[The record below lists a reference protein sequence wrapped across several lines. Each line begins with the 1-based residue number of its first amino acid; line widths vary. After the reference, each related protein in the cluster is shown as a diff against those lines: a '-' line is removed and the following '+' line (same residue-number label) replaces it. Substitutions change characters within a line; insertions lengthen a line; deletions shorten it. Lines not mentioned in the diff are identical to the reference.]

1 MNTSFKKTQHRM
13 KKSVLF
19 IIALFVAFNINAQLD
34 RSTPP
39 KAGPAPKVNIGNA
52 KSFELKNGLKV
63 FVVENN
69 KVPVVSYSLSLDI
82 DPIIEGNK
90 SGYARIAG
98 DLMSS
103 GTTTRSKAEID
114 EAVDFIGARL
124 NTNSTSLYAT
134 SLKKHSDE
142 LLNLM
147 TDVLYN
153 PSFPVEEL
161 EKAQKQLLT
170 GLKSQKDDPKSIANN
185 IKSVLRY
192 GKDHPYGEIL
202 TEESVKAIQVDDLK
216 SYYNTYYRP
225 NVAYLVI
232 VGDITVKEAKKQAK
246 KYFAQWESKEV
257 PSHKYQQPT
266 QFDVPKVVV
275 ANKDGSTQSTISL
288 SYNVNLKPNNPDA
301 IKARVMNQ
309 VLGGG
314 SFSARLFQNL
324 REDKGFTYG
333 AYSSLISD
341 ELVGSFN
348 AGANVRTSV
357 TDSAFTEIIY
367 EMERLR
373 TELVPEADL
382 EMVKNALMGS
392 FSRSL
397 EDPST
402 VARFALNIQK
412 YNLPEDYYETY
423 LEHLAAVTPA
433 DVKAMAAKYLTPEN
447 ALILAVGDVPN
458 MKNSL
463 AKFSKD
469 GKVAMYDFYGNVVKA
484 MPLPADLTAEKVIE
498 NYISALGG
506 TKALADVSD
515 YALNGSI
522 SVQGMPLQ
530 LKIYSRRPNHQC
542 VETYMNGNLMSK
554 QVFNGEVG
562 KIISPMGE
570 QKLEGEMLENMK
582 NESVLFPETQY
593 AKLGYKLE
601 LLGADH
607 VDGKEAIKMK
617 VVSPTGKEQTT
628 YYCRSTGLKLKDV
641 NQGPQ
646 GTMSTT
652 YSDYAE
658 IKGVKFPKKMSQS
671 VGPQSF
677 DITFENII
685 VNEGIDANKF
695 DI

>member
-1 MNTSFKKTQHRM
+1 M

-19 IIALFVAFNINAQLD
+19 LLALLVAFNINAQLD

-39 KAGPAPKVNIGNA
+39 KAGPAPKVNIGQA

-69 KVPVVSYSLSLDI
+69 KVPVVSYTLSLDI
-82 DPIIEGNK
+82 DPLMEGTK
-90 SGYARIAG
+90 AGYANMAG
-98 DLMSS
+98 DLMNT
-103 GTTTRSKAEID
+103 GTSTRSKAEID

-124 NTNSTSLYAT
+124 NTRASGMYAT

-153 PSFPVEEL
+153 PSFPTEEL
-161 EKAQKQLLT
+161 EKAKKQMLT
-170 GLKSQKDDPKSIANN
+170 GLKSQKDDPKAIASN

-192 GKDHPYGEIL
+192 GADHPYGEIV
-202 TEESVKAIQVDDLK
+202 TEASVEAITVEDLK
-216 SYYNTYYRP
+216 TYYNTYYRP

-232 VGDITVKEAKKQAK
+232 VGDISVKEAKKQAK
-246 KYFAQWESKEV
+246 KYFAKWESKDV
-257 PSHKYQQPT
+257 PTHKYEQPKG
-266 QFDVPKVVV
+266 FDVPQVVV

-288 SYNVNLKPNNPDA
+288 SYNVDLKPGNPDA

-333 AYSSLISD
+333 AYSSLSSD

-367 EMERLR
+367 EMKRMR
-373 TELVPEADL
+373 TDLVPAEDL
-382 EMVKNALMGS
+382 EMVKNALIGS

-412 YNLPEDYYETY
+412 YGLSEDYYETY
-423 LEHLAAVTPA
+423 LERLAAVTPA
-433 DVKAMAAKYLTPEN
+433 DIQAMANKYLTPGN

-458 MKNSL
+458 MKASL

-469 GKVAMYDFYGNVVKA
+469 NKVGMYDFYGEEVKA

-498 NYISALGG
+498 KYITAIGGSEAISAV
-506 TKALADVSD
+506 KE
-515 YALNGSI
+515 YALDGNMTI
-522 SVQGMPLQ
+522 QGMSLNM
-530 LKIYSRRPNHQC
+530 KMFNRRPNHQC
-542 VETYMNGNLMSK
+542 IETYMNGNLMSK
-554 QVFNGEVG
+554 TVFNGEAG
-562 KIISPMGE
+562 KMVSPMGE
-570 QKLEGEMLENMK
+570 KKLEGEMLENMK
-582 NESVLFPETQY
+582 AESILFPETQF
-593 AKLGYKLE
+593 AELGYKLE
-601 LLGADH
+601 LLGADN
-607 VDGKEAIKMK
+607 VDGEDVVKLK
-617 VVSPTGKEQTT
+617 VVGPTGKEQTT
-628 YYCRSTGLKLKDV
+628 FYSRSTGLKVKEV
-641 NQGPQ
+641 TQSPQ
-646 GTMSTT
+646 GAAISTFVE
-652 YSDYAE
+652 YAE
-658 IKGVKFPKKMSQS
+658 VKGVKFPKKISQT
-671 VGPQSF
+671 VGPQNF
-677 DITFENII
+677 DIVFESIK
-685 VNEGIDANKF
+685 VNEGIDASKF